1 MTSRSERHNE
11 AKLARDLGVEP
22 TLDMPCKL
30 RVRNG
35 RIVGFF
41 IGPSDMVEVLR
52 MPEFKT
58 WDHIG
63 NQSAPES
70 GFAGYI
76 HGIAVFMLDEELP

>member
-1 MTSRSERHNE
+1 MERHNE

-35 RIVGFF
+35 RIVGFYV
-41 IGPSDMVEVLR
+41 GPSDVVEILR

-58 WDHIG
+58 WENATSD
-63 NQSAPES
+63 EK
-70 GFAGYI
+70 GFVGYV
-76 HGIAVFMLDEELP
+76 HGIAVFILDEELP